1 MAFKKSV
8 LITGGLGFI
17 GSHLANRLSER
28 DDVSRI
34 IIVDLGLSWS
44 LSRNVIARHD
54 KIEFQTFDIQ
64 DEPRIA
70 ECASRCST
78 IYHLAAESHVQNS
91 ITNPRRFLD
100 TNVIGTFSVLEAA
113 RKYGNRLIFASTSE
127 VYGSVDNE
135 QIQESHPLE
144 PYSPYAATKLAAD
157 RLVAAYV
164 RTYSVD
170 ATIVR
175 MFNAYGPGQ
184 YFEKLIPMFICS
196 VLCGLPFPIQGDGS
210 ATRDWSY
217 VDDICSR
224 LLSLLPSSP
233 VSVCNL
239 GSGATRNVNQIAH
252 DIASLA
258 GLSRP
263 EFEHY
268 PERAGHVASQS
279 AEGDAIASQF
289 GSVATSFDAGLVQ
302 TYNWYRQ
309 HISQWKELFLSA
321 RPGIVGQL
329 K

>member
-1 MAFKKSV
+1 MTSKTSV

-17 GSHLANRLSER
+17 GAHLANRLSER

-34 IIVDLGLSWS
+34 VIIDLGLSWP
-44 LSRNVIARHD
+44 LSRTVIAKPD
-54 KIEFQTFDIQ
+54 KIELHTFDIQ
-64 DEPRIA
+64 DEQRIA

-78 IYHLAAESHVQNS
+78 IYHLAAESHVQKS
-91 ITNPRRFLD
+91 IEEPRRFLD
-100 TNVIGTFSVLEAA
+100 TNVIGTFSVLEAV
-113 RKYGNRLIFASTSE
+113 RKHGSRLIFASTSE

-164 RTYSVD
+164 RTYSID

-196 VLCGLPFPIQGDGS
+196 ALCGLPFPVQGDGS

-217 VDDICSR
+217 VDDVCTRLIR
-224 LLSLLPSSP
+224 LLPPQS
-233 VSVCNL
+233 VNVCNL
-239 GSGATRNVNQIAH
+239 GSGTTRSVNHIAR

-263 EFEHY
+263 ESEYF

-279 AEGDAIASQF
+279 AEGAAIASHF
-289 GSVATSFDAGLVQ
+289 GSVATPFDTGLEQ
-302 TYNWYRQ
+302 TFNWYRQ
-309 HISQWKELFLSA
+309 RINQWKELFLSA
-321 RPGIVGQL
+321 RPAIVRQL

>member
-1 MAFKKSV
+1 MTLKKSV

-17 GSHLANRLSER
+17 GAHLANRLSGC

-34 IIVDLGLSWS
+34 IIVDLGLSWP
-44 LSRNVIARHD
+44 LSRTVIARSD
-54 KIEFQTFDIQ
+54 KIELQTFDIQ
-64 DEPRIA
+64 DEQRIA
-70 ECASRCST
+70 ECVSRCST
-78 IYHLAAESHVQNS
+78 IYHLAAESHVQRS
-91 ITNPRRFLD
+91 IAEPRRFLN

-113 RKYGNRLIFASTSE
+113 RKYGSRVIFASTSE

-135 QIQESHPLE
+135 QIHESHPLE

-164 RTYSVD
+164 RTYYVN

-196 VLCGLPFPIQGDGS
+196 ALCGLPFPVQGDGS

-217 VDDICSR
+217 VDDISMR
-224 LLSLLPSSP
+224 LLKLLPLQS
-233 VSVCNL
+233 VKVCNL
-239 GSGATRNVNQIAH
+239 GSGTTRSVNQIAYG
-252 DIASLA
+252 IASLA
-258 GLSRP
+258 GLSRA
-263 EFEHY
+263 ELELY

-279 AEGDAIASQF
+279 AEGAAIASHF
-289 GSVATSFDAGLVQ
+289 GSVATSFDAGLEQ
-302 TYNWYRQ
+302 TFHWYRQ
-309 HISQWKELFLSA
+309 RISQWRELFLST
-321 RPGIVGQL
+321 RPAIVEQL

>member
-1 MAFKKSV
+1 MTSKASV

-34 IIVDLGLSWS
+34 IIVDLGLSWA
-44 LSRNVIARHD
+44 LSRNVIARPE
-54 KIEFQTFDIQ
+54 KIELQTFDIQ
-64 DEPRIA
+64 DEQRIA

-78 IYHLAAESHVQNS
+78 IYHLAAESHVQRS
-91 ITNPRRFLD
+91 IVDPRRFLD
-100 TNVIGTFSVLEAA
+100 TNIIGTFSVLEAA
-113 RKYGNRLIFASTSE
+113 RKYGSRLIFASTSE

-135 QIQESHPLE
+135 LIQESHPLE

-164 RTYSVD
+164 RAYSVD

-175 MFNAYGPGQ
+175 MFNVYGPGQ

-196 VLCGLPFPIQGDGS
+196 VLCGMPFPVQGDGS

-217 VDDICSR
+217 IDDVCTQ
-224 LLSLLPSSP
+224 LLMLFPP
-233 VSVCNL
+233 QSVKIRNL
-239 GSGATRNVNQIAH
+239 GSGITRSVNQIAY

-263 EFEHY
+263 EWEHY

-279 AEGDAIASQF
+279 TKGAVIAAHSEPE
-289 GSVATSFDAGLVQ
+289 VTSFDAGLKQ
-302 TYNWYRQ
+302 TFYWYQQR
-309 HISQWKELFLSA
+309 ISQWRELFLSTH
-321 RPGIVGQL
+321 PTIMDQL